1 MDRIETLMAG
11 REFLPDSQLRVA
23 YHAGCARI
31 AFDGGRS
38 QNVFVGRDRDRYVFT
53 SVVLSAERVARQR
66 KNLSAFVDRLWR
78 RNRQTDVVNFTFDRE
93 NRLIGRI
100 EHPADTLDA
109 EELYFYLSR
118 LAIECDRL
126 EFVMTG
132 QNRF

>member
-1 MDRIETLMAG
+1 MDRIEALMAS
-11 REFLPDSQLRVA
+11 REFLPDSQLRVT
-23 YHAGCARI
+23 YQAGCAKI

-38 QNVFVGRDRDRYVFT
+38 QNVFVERDRDRYVFT
-53 SVVLSAERVARQR
+53 SIVLSAERVARQR
-66 KNLSAFVDRLWR
+66 ENLSHFVDRLWR
-78 RNRQTDVVNFTFDRE
+78 RNRQTDVVNFTFDLR

-126 EFVMTG
+126 EFVLTG

>member
-11 REFLPDSQLRVA
+11 RQFLPDSKLSVA
-23 YHAGCARI
+23 YQAGCARI

-66 KNLSAFVDRLWR
+66 KNLYDFVDRLWR
-78 RNRQTDVVNFTFDRE
+78 RNRQTDVVNFTFDQQ

-100 EHPADTLDA
+100 KHLANTLDA
-109 EELYFYLSR
+109 DELYFYLSR

-126 EFVMTG
+126 EFVLTG